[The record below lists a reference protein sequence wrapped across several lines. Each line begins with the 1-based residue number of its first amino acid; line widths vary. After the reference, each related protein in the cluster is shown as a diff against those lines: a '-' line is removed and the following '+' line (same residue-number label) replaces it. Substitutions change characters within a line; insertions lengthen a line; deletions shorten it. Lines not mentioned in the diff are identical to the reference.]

1 MTSSDATS
9 FSRQAVRIETE
20 IYIKRTAAEVFDY
33 VTTPALWHT
42 WHPAT
47 VSVRDVPDRPL
58 VAGETMREL
67 IAVAG
72 RRNEAV
78 WTVLVCDAPR
88 RWEIGTDTPAGT
100 AHIVYRIAATSV
112 GCRFQRTLDYRS
124 KGWPWRALDS
134 SLTRWILERQSARA
148 LANLEAM
155 LERKA

>member
-1 MTSSDATS
+1 MTTSDATS

-20 IYIKRTAAEVFDY
+20 IYIERTAAEVFDY

-47 VSVRDVPDRPL
+47 VSVRDAPDRPL
-58 VAGETMREL
+58 VVGETMREL

-88 RWEIGTDTPAGT
+88 RWEIGTDAPAGT

-148 LANLEAM
+148 LANLKAV

>member
-1 MTSSDATS
+1 MTENDAAS
-9 FSRQAVRIETE
+9 FSRHSVRIETE
-20 IYIKRTAAEVFDY
+20 IYIERTAAEVFDY

-88 RWEIGTDTPAGT
+88 RWEIGTDTRAGT

-124 KGWPWRALDS
+124 KGWPWRTLDS

-148 LANLEAM
+148 LANLKTV